1 MKVLK
6 ALPEFQRMKEYYA
19 PRHYN
24 DHHLAIALQLF
35 RETHSDKY
43 PFDWFPE
50 DSAGKGVFT
59 RFMNHELKRVKLSQ
73 TSASMQRDDI
83 SRLYSTLY
91 STYTP
96 EVLADRIGMLNDEFR
111 KELDKIV
118 AADKTGR
125 SRQELLK
132 AQGDGKDNGYVVIMN
147 TVFNKLKRL
156 YGNVEDMM
164 NRYKAKYPDA
174 TEEELAEARRKSEYL
189 SQEYNTVLANKER
202 LAALAA
208 SSIGEGEGF
217 IVNVRDFEISFED
230 VKDLNSPMEDVRNE
244 DGTDADES
252 SKGERYADFRI
263 VKMMETLGPRARR
276 LISRIAKTD
285 ATGNVVKDDL
295 GRTRYLDS
303 RQAAIGLTTALI
315 NSNPATMMDDLR
327 AASDNNP
334 WMKGVINE
342 LEKNPDKQTTVYCNF
357 KKAATL
363 FIYTNIEGNSYTPH
377 IANSRSQGHAL
388 MRDAGSNVSAGYVL
402 DEDTSIYVGYGSLRD
417 ADKIREI
424 HKKFT
429 ELKDRIINGT
439 QNIRM
444 VKGDK
449 KPKNVTQEYEK
460 LEPVDAMKEFFRL
473 NPDVPKQVS
482 DYLRGLGY
490 SITPDEVETISLQ
503 QMDPKSFGYVAGWKD
518 WKATKGRNKLYRL
531 VAWMDAAY
539 ERAEEIW
546 KGTGPKTGQY
556 FYNTC
561 ADEYRHIDNCIALA
575 KYNEVE
581 PRTNMDGKSMS
592 AYNNVN
598 LLHQIFDLLTNADHL
613 EEGPGPGSYQ
623 ERLENE
629 FLRYEGMSLGYGADR
644 RAIGWLKWLAS
655 GKYRQTDIREAMRVT
670 DMPTFNHVEYAKL
683 TRPQKLTNSLVQFF
697 KASRMFSQGTEPFC
711 AVEFPIQSDYS
722 TAYNFCYCP
731 KLSIDTFTDETKPVE
746 EWNEPVSL
754 VDSDLV
760 EAIADEVLA
769 ETERIAA
776 IEERVKNDKDGKNR
790 PVLSVYER
798 QGMKFQIF
806 PEFNDNGFRQAYK
819 ERTNPNDARQFV
831 KEQVAAQ
838 LEKIRQKD
846 IETVEKEGILTNRYL
861 RDLGVYSKDGK
872 VSSLKESSRK
882 KLDEWFYNTFYARL
896 QMVKLWDGG
905 LQNFDGLI
913 DFEKRN
919 MLLHATRTSLYT
931 NATWNGK
938 PVGKESENVMYVGD
952 EVSESAFLKSI
963 LGMLKDLLDKEL
975 ITPVQYRG
983 MKKAYS
989 KIKSTDGQGFRT
1001 LESYRDVMIMSDQ
1014 WDDRHESAYQRI
1026 IAGKPLKGDIDVFM
1040 QNIKPVATGFEHIDA
1055 AEGKLQKPVKL
1066 TFLHK
1071 YSEAVLLPVALSKY
1085 CLSAQS
1091 VPLRAFDAAQAE
1103 LKKQGK
1109 PVDLFLFH
1117 SGAKVG
1123 AHSLVKPLMRWS
1135 DFKDDE
1141 ERKAHGWKGQKLNE
1155 HILKD
1160 EKSITD
1166 YLVSSVKANKWSIH
1180 TIPYKYYGIAAAT
1193 PPHGVDDKIARAS
1206 QKEKTVWA
1214 NIQPGDMIEVN
1225 GVPMLATEA
1234 RDLYYK
1240 LKSANIVEAYKKIRE
1255 VFTDTDQLERIF
1267 KEELANKSYQPQE
1280 LKFALTH
1287 LADGTF
1293 ALPMFSPNVAH
1304 QVQELLASIIKKRMT
1319 KIKTKGANILVTT
1332 AVGMEA
1338 DVDPYMGGFPE
1349 SYKLGVEFQGEGKN
1363 QRLKWFDAGL
1373 PLPEALRE
1381 FANADGEIT
1390 PEMLWGYED
1399 KDGNHIKGLVENGII
1414 PMEALLFDASRTP
1427 SDAEHSTVP
1436 CRVKWFSSRLEGSN
1450 MKVAKEAMVTTG
1462 QDFDGDKLRAD
1473 FPEYDVVWDE
1483 DKLNEEYDRLLGLGT
1498 DAGAANLAIGNIKD
1512 KDVNAALNGFK
1523 KWREAVI
1530 NGDIPGGSKFR
1541 KVRVVSYDSSKSPL
1555 ENSARAR
1562 HNMMIALTRGQLT
1575 SVEGSRRVL
1584 IPGGCEESKIY
1595 AKTLHLVRLAKDPTL
1610 KKKICDTMVLDT
1622 KYGGLGL
1629 ENEKAAK
1636 AFGSVVGMYEVL
1648 TDLYDDDLTVLVRAV
1663 SNADTPYTLTHSLD
1677 AYDYLMG
1684 GAEMIG
1690 IYALYNS
1697 AQQMLQRLDMEYVPS
1712 ENAEG
1717 YRTVIN
1723 LFGKPIKELFSV
1735 ENREG
1740 TFASLG
1746 LARLL
1751 NAAVDNGKDP
1761 ILGYLNQTKEMA
1773 EMTSFL
1779 FAAGIDEEQVHL
1791 IMNQP
1796 VVIELINRLK
1806 GRDSE
1811 GLRKEAEKL
1820 VEELQSQF
1828 NDKRVSFSDAIEKAG
1843 AMKEEDYIGT
1853 LQMSLEEIK
1862 NSQDIPLINQQT
1874 GILYILSH
1882 LSSGAKTLA
1891 DFIRLTRPESDSGSI
1906 GSSISDII
1914 LKHIALEDFREKL
1927 AKNPDS
1933 SIHIS
1938 GMRDV
1943 LKKRDVH
1950 EGWDPKFIMEQLG
1963 DKLTEVVALNSLMM
1977 DSSLDMFKEYFP
1989 QARADWIGTARK
2001 IFKMYHVNSKD
2012 AKRSIIEHITQEM
2025 ILWKLLD
2032 NEKFIQGDPQ
2042 EEQKRIIVDVPHDL
2056 RMLKK
2061 RIENAKQNP
2070 GKDPAAEALIDNAFL
2085 DKFTTTSPEETKDRP
2100 RILFSLNGP
2109 AVEGMADSIRA
2120 YWGEMLQSS
2129 DESVRKLAV
2138 DLFKYNMYTSG
2149 FGYGMYEFAHFAP
2162 FSVLMETPGYIDA
2175 LREVQ
2180 RSTWTSDSVEEENFI
2195 NQYILNHW
2203 GDSKFLLNV
2212 TDKTFPIG
2220 VDSITRELNPQLYDR
2235 IKDERYIILNAG
2247 DPDHRTQIL
2256 YRLDKDRNGAIHPV
2270 VAEKLG
2276 VRLQGNQVTLQYN
2289 PRLNFWEVHPI
2300 VAGNDSAW
2308 GVRDD
2313 VEENHFAESNYEAG
2327 LENSTYTH
2335 GYVNSIGAVRNGEV
2349 DKTKI
2354 GTGFAASL
2362 GLIPTQQEANS
2373 MEELEQKA
2381 EAASQQNGQMD
2392 ETPPPLTAEDEIL
2405 ANYTPMMGLG
2415 FAGVDMA
2422 ALEKAKVGANPEAE
2436 TTVKKGNYLSIARRQ
2451 PDGKIK
2457 TERVPATP
2465 ANIREARKQRVYSRL
2480 NARLREILREKG
2492 VAVGALN
2499 ELEARMSL
2507 AGVTDFDTAM
2517 VTAEGLKEMIRIAEG
2532 YLGES
2537 ALPEEFAHF
2546 GIEMIGHDN
2555 PLVKRLLDVL
2565 NNNDDALREAF
2576 EGQYDDY
2583 VKSYGNDRE
2592 KLVTEAAGK
2601 LVAKQMFRQEEIRTS
2616 PVRRILQRVVDA
2628 IKSFLRRFRRDEIQ
2642 NAIFEAN
2649 DIASKIGREL
2659 LGGKILDDKTLQDI
2673 NRNGQ
2678 LYAKAEKVK
2687 KNLDGK
2693 EDVLHR
2699 ILKNEL
2705 KRLDILQRRIGYD
2718 KEKMRE
2724 SKSIAA
2730 VELQIKKLENS
2741 IKNYK
2746 TEDAIITY
2754 MNDSLDFLTK
2764 TQEKLTSDIDSG
2776 KYKANEI
2783 CRKLNMVRDT
2793 LYGFSA
2799 VLDDV
2804 SKAIAEGEVK
2814 DSVGLSQAINETA
2827 GVLRRFFEYYNM
2839 QAMHYF
2845 KEMLSNVYGE
2855 HGVTIDIGKEKGR
2868 VITIDEMAHRADRD
2882 ISLASRWFHAIADCN
2897 DYALNAIDDLTR
2909 SAKYK
2914 ARSRTLSIKP
2924 RIEKAVAELIKETG
2938 SNDQSWMFEWKRY
2951 DGGKWC
2957 DGRQDDGKLHKSGE
2971 YITEDKAKELGG
2983 AKYRFYQTMMEI
2995 KKDAD
3000 GYLPDSLTGER
3011 KIVMLRKY
3019 TWDRVKESEGI
3030 KQKTMEVWEGVRN
3043 SILDTSSS
3051 IDYDNYE
3058 IRVDFEGNQVDML
3071 PVNYLAKG
3079 KNESFDDMIDD
3090 VAASILAYAGMAY
3103 EYGELNNVI
3112 GILENAKFM
3121 SSQREVG
3128 QHAGKKTKRETIET
3142 ENAIFHNPF
3151 TKKQAETNI
3160 AAALEDFFQ
3169 MHIYGHIQANEGT
3182 IGNTKISKRKA
3193 VDTLNAITSYSQ
3205 MAVNIPQR
3213 IANISVGLTQILFE
3227 TVGAKTFSI
3236 ADTKWALGLYM
3247 KESGDRLAETGKTD
3261 YDNKLS
3267 LWLDKFDVHQDNGR
3281 KYKNLS
3287 YKRSRLSKIFN
3298 SSLLYAG
3305 LTMGEDLLASTT
3317 ALSVARNFKMR
3328 GPYGEDANLWD
3339 AYEVKY
3345 TDPARKT
3352 GAYLQLKDGYTKADG
3367 SALTQDDEIKFAK
3380 AVAGLNFELQGIY
3393 NLDDRSAVQQYALG
3407 ALLIMYR
3414 KWIAPSLKRRYAG
3427 VHYNALKGRHEE
3439 GYHATMFR
3447 LLHDIVVST
3456 KEQVSEEESA
3466 KSMLNIV
3473 DDLKALRTSISLNW
3487 NKMNDY
3493 EKSNVHRSMIE
3504 LATVVGLYLACAL
3517 LGKIPPPEYEGD
3529 DRGKVLKWWDQTVMS
3544 QMLRL
3549 RTEIGAMA
3557 PTPMLVDEAM
3567 HILKSPFAAIEPLTN
3582 TINAFQLL
3590 VPSNYMQTVKSGR
3603 YRGHKKAYKYFR
3615 ELPIISMAKKV
3626 DNFLDPQPLI
3636 NYYKNDAQY

>member
-1 MKVLK
+1 MKLLR
-6 ALPEFQRMKEYYA
+6 ALPEFQRTKEYYSS
-19 PRHYN
+19 RHYN

-43 PFDWFPE
+43 SYDWFPE
-50 DSAGKGVFT
+50 SSSEKGVFT
-59 RFMNHELKRVKLSQ
+59 RFLNHELGRVKLSQ

-96 EVLADRIGMLNDEFR
+96 EVLADRIAMLGVEFR
-111 KELDKIV
+111 KQLDEIV
-118 AADKTGR
+118 ASDKTGR

-132 AQGDGKDNGYVVIMN
+132 AQGDGKNNGYVVIMN
-147 TVFNKLKRL
+147 RVFNKFERIFGDVEKMMDRFNEAFPNATDEEKAEMRKR
-156 YGNVEDMM
+156 
-164 NRYKAKYPDA
+164 A
-174 TEEELAEARRKSEYL
+174 EYL
-189 SQEYNTVLANKER
+189 SQEYNTVIANKER

-208 SSIGEGEGF
+208 SSIGESEGF

-230 VKDLNSPMEDVRNE
+230 VQDLSSPMFDSQSE

-252 SKGERYADFRI
+252 SKGDRYVDFRI
-263 VKMMETLGPRARR
+263 IKMMETLGPRARR
-276 LISRIAKTD
+276 LVSRIEKTD
-285 ATGNVVKDDL
+285 ASGNTVKDDL
-295 GRTRYLDS
+295 GRVRYLDS
-303 RQAAIGLTTALI
+303 RQAAIGITQALV
-315 NSNPATMMDDLR
+315 NSNPSTMMDDLR
-327 AASDNNP
+327 SAADNNP
-334 WMKGVINE
+334 WMNGLIRK
-342 LEKNPDKQTTVYCNF
+342 LETNPDMRTTVFCNF

-363 FIYTNIEGNSYTPH
+363 FVYTNIENNSYTPH

-388 MRDAGSNVSAGYVL
+388 MRSAGSNLAAGYVL
-402 DEDTSIYVGYGSLRD
+402 NEDTSIYVGYGSLKNAD
-417 ADKIREI
+417 AIRAI
-424 HKKFT
+424 HNEFI
-429 ELKDRIINGT
+429 ELKDRIIEGT
-439 QNIRM
+439 KNIRM

-460 LEPVDAMKEFFRL
+460 LEPVDAMREFLRL
-473 NPDVPKQVS
+473 NPDVTKKVS

-490 SITPDEVETISLQ
+490 SVTPEDVELVALQ
-503 QMDPKSFGYVAGWKD
+503 QMDAKSFGYVAGWGD
-518 WKATKGRNKLYRL
+518 AKATKGRNKLYRL
-531 VAWMDAAY
+531 VSWMDSAF

-546 KGTGPKTGQY
+546 RGTGPKTGQY

-561 ADEYRHIDNCIALA
+561 ADEFRHIDNCVALS

-581 PRTNMDGKSMS
+581 PRVNNDGKSMS
-592 AYNNVN
+592 TYNNVN
-598 LLHQIFDLLTNADHL
+598 LLHQVFDVLTNADHL
-613 EEGPGPGSYQ
+613 EETGPGSYQ

-629 FLRYEGMSLGYGADR
+629 YLRYEGMSLGYGKDR
-644 RAIGWLKWLAS
+644 KAIGWLKWLVS
-655 GKYRQTDIREAMRVT
+655 GKYMQTDIREAMRIT
-670 DMPTFNHVEYAKL
+670 DMPTFNHVEYARL
-683 TRPQKLTNSLVQFF
+683 TRSQKLTNSLVQFF
-697 KASRMFSQGTEPFC
+697 RASSMFSQGTQPFC

-746 EWNEPVSL
+746 EWYEPVDF

-760 EAIADEVLA
+760 EALADEVLA
-769 ETERIAA
+769 EMERIAA

-798 QGMKFQIF
+798 QGLKFQIF
-806 PEFNDNGFRQAYK
+806 PEFNDSGFRQEYK
-819 ERTNPNDARQFV
+819 SKTNPEDARQFV
-831 KEQVAAQ
+831 KEQVVAQ
-838 LEKIRQKD
+838 LKNVRQRD
-846 IETVEKEGILTNRYL
+846 IETIENAGILSNRHL
-861 RDLGVYSKDGK
+861 RSLGFYAVDGK
-872 VSSLKESSRK
+872 VSSLREASRK

-931 NATWNGK
+931 KATWNGK
-938 PVGKESENVMYVGD
+938 PVGKEAENVMYVGD
-952 EVSESAFLKSI
+952 EASASAFYDTI
-963 LGMLKDLLDKEL
+963 IAMLKELKDKGL
-975 ITPVQYRG
+975 VSGVQFRQ

-1014 WDDRHESAYQRI
+1014 WDDRHESAYDRI
-1026 IAGKPLKGDIDVFM
+1026 KKGTPLKGDIDVFM

-1055 AEGKLQKPVKL
+1055 AEGRLQKPVKL

-1071 YSEAVLLPVALSKY
+1071 YSEAVLLPVALAKY

-1091 VPLRAFDAAQAE
+1091 VPLRAFDLAQEE
-1103 LKKQGK
+1103 LKNQGK
-1109 PVDLFLFH
+1109 SVDLFLFH

-1123 AHSLVKPLMRWS
+1123 AHSLVKPLMRWG
-1135 DFKDDE
+1135 DFKNDK
-1141 ERKAHGWKGQKLNE
+1141 ERREHGWKGEKLSD
-1155 HILKD
+1155 HILKN
-1160 EKSITD
+1160 ENAIRD
-1166 YLVSSVKANKWSIH
+1166 YIISAVKDNKWSIH
-1180 TIPYKYYGIAAAT
+1180 TIPYKYYGIAAST

-1214 NIQPGDMIEVN
+1214 NIQAGDMIEVN
-1225 GVPMLATEA
+1225 GKPMSALEA

-1240 LKSANIVEAYKKIRE
+1240 IKTANIVDAYRKIRE
-1255 VFTDTDQLERIF
+1255 VFTDTDELEKIF

-1293 ALPMFSPNVAH
+1293 AIPMFSPNVAH

-1338 DVDPYMGGFPE
+1338 DVSAYEGGFPD
-1349 SYKLGVEFQGEGKN
+1349 SYKLGMEFQGEGSN
-1363 QRLKWFDAGL
+1363 MRLKWFDAGL
-1373 PLPEALRE
+1373 PLPDALRE
-1381 FANADGEIT
+1381 FANEDGEIT
-1390 PEMLWGYED
+1390 PEMLWGYTD
-1399 KDGNHIKGLVENGII
+1399 KNGNHVPGLVDPGGPI
-1414 PMEALLFDASRTP
+1414 PVEALLFDASRTP

-1436 CRVKWFSSRLEGSN
+1436 CRIKWFSSRLEGSN

-1483 DKLNEEYDRLLGLGT
+1483 DRLNAEYDRLLGLGT
-1498 DAGAANLAIGNIKD
+1498 EEGAVKLA
-1512 KDVNAALNGFK
+1512 L
-1523 KWREAVI
+1523 
-1530 NGDIPGGSKFR
+1530 GDIRNKDANKALSRYKEWRKWAISDANPDRNMFR
-1541 KVRVVSYDSSKSPL
+1541 KVKVVEYDWTKSPL
-1555 ENSARAR
+1555 ENNARAR

-1595 AKTLHLVRLAKDPTL
+1595 AKTLHLIRLAKYPAL
-1610 KKKICDTMVLDT
+1610 NKKICDTMVLAEE
-1622 KYGGLGL
+1622 YGGLGL
-1629 ENEKAAK
+1629 SSEKASK
-1636 AFGSVVGMYEVL
+1636 AYNSVSGMYEVL

-1663 SNADTPYTLTHSLD
+1663 SSADVPYTLTHSVD
-1677 AYDYLMG
+1677 AFDYLMG

-1712 ENAEG
+1712 QNAEG
-1717 YRTVIN
+1717 YKTVIN
-1723 LFGKPIKELFSV
+1723 LFGKPIKKLFGV
-1735 ENREG
+1735 KNRKG
-1740 TFASLG
+1740 NLASLG

-1811 GLRKEAEKL
+1811 GLSKEAGKL
-1820 VEELQSQF
+1820 VEELQAQF
-1828 NDKRVSFSDAIEKAG
+1828 KDKRVSFSNAIEEAG
-1843 AMKEEDYIGT
+1843 KMLENDYVET
-1853 LQMSLEEIK
+1853 LQMSFEDVK
-1862 NSQDIPLINQQT
+1862 HSGDIPLINKQT
-1874 GILYILSH
+1874 GILYLLSH
-1882 LSSGAKTLA
+1882 LSVGAKNLA
-1891 DFIRLTRPESDSGSI
+1891 DFIRLTRPESNSGSI
-1906 GSSISDII
+1906 GSSIADII
-1914 LKHIALEDFREKL
+1914 LKHIELEDFRAKL
-1927 AKNPDS
+1927 ATNPDS
-1933 SIHIS
+1933 AIHIS

-1943 LKKRDVH
+1943 IDRRDVG
-1950 EGWDPKFIMEQLG
+1950 EGWDSEYIMSQLG

-1977 DSSLDMFKEYFP
+1977 DSSLDMFKAYFP
-1989 QARADWIGTARK
+1989 QARTDWIRTIGK
-2001 IFKMYHVNSKD
+2001 IYRMYRVNSKD
-2012 AKRSIIEHITQEM
+2012 SKRSIIEHIAQEM

-2042 EEQKRIIVDVPHDL
+2042 EEQRRIIIDVPLDL
-2056 RMLKK
+2056 KMLKK
-2061 RIENAKQNP
+2061 RIEEAKQNP
-2070 GKDPAAEALIDNAFL
+2070 GKDPAADALVDNAFL

-2120 YWGEMLQSS
+2120 YWGEMLQSK
-2129 DESVRKLAV
+2129 DEKVRKLAV

-2175 LREVQ
+2175 LKEVQ
-2180 RSTWTSDSVEEENFI
+2180 SSSWENGSDEEENFI

-2203 GDSKFLLNV
+2203 GDSKFLLNL
-2212 TDKTFPIG
+2212 KAANFPVGAEI
-2220 VDSITRELNPQLYDR
+2220 ITREMNPQLYDY
-2235 IKDERYIILNAG
+2235 IAGERYVIVNAG
-2247 DPDHRTQIL
+2247 DPEHPTQIL
-2256 YRLDKDRNGAIHPV
+2256 YRLDKDSNGAIHPV

-2276 VRLQGNQVTLQYN
+2276 VRLSGNQVTLQYN
-2289 PRLNFWEVHPI
+2289 PRLSYRFIHP
-2300 VAGNDSAW
+2300 VVVGNDSAW
-2308 GVRDD
+2308 GIRDD
-2313 VEENHFAESNYEAG
+2313 LDENHFGESNIDAE
-2327 LENSTYTH
+2327 LNNSNYTR
-2335 GYVNSIGAVRNGEV
+2335 GYVNSLGAIRNGQV
-2349 DKTKI
+2349 DKSKI
-2354 GTGFAASL
+2354 GTGLASSL
-2362 GLIPTQQEANS
+2362 GLIPTGQDSAS
-2373 MEELEQKA
+2373 MEELEEKA
-2381 EAASQQNGQMD
+2381 GAASEQNGRMED
-2392 ETPPPLTAEDEIL
+2392 VAPPTAEDEML
-2405 ANYTPMMGLG
+2405 ANYVPTMGFNVADMGALSDARVSTDERTQTPVENGK
-2415 FAGVDMA
+2415 F
-2422 ALEKAKVGANPEAE
+2422 
-2436 TTVKKGNYLSIARRQ
+2436 LSIAKRQ
-2451 PDGKIK
+2451 PDGKVK
-2457 TERVPATP
+2457 TVRVPATP
-2465 ANIREARKQRVYSRL
+2465 ANIREARKQRVYASL
-2480 NARLREILREKG
+2480 NAKIREILREKG
-2492 VAVGALN
+2492 VAVGALS

-2517 VTAEGLKEMIRIAEG
+2517 VSAEGLLEMIRIAEG
-2532 YLGES
+2532 YLGET

-2546 GIEMIGHDN
+2546 GIELIGHGN
-2555 PLVKRLLDVL
+2555 PLVKRLIDVL
-2565 NNNDDALREAF
+2565 DNNDDALREAF
-2576 EGQYDDY
+2576 GDEYEDY
-2583 VKSYGNDRE
+2583 VNAYANDRE

-2601 LVAKQMFRQEEIRTS
+2601 LVAKQMFRQEEIQTS
-2616 PVRRILQRVVDA
+2616 PVRRILSRVIDA
-2628 IKSFLRRFRRDEIQ
+2628 IKSFLRLFRKDEIR
-2642 NAIFEAN
+2642 NAINEAN
-2649 DIASKIGREL
+2649 DVASKIGREL
-2659 LGGKILDDKTLQDI
+2659 LGGRILDDRTLQDI
-2673 NRNGQ
+2673 NRDGQ
-2678 LYAKAEKVK
+2678 LYAKVKKVQ

-2693 EDVLHR
+2693 EDILHR
-2699 ILKNEL
+2699 ILKNEI
-2705 KRLDILQRRIGYD
+2705 KRLDILRRRIGYD
-2718 KEKMRE
+2718 KEKMKA

-2730 VELQIKKLENS
+2730 VELQIQKLENS

-2754 MNDSLDFLTK
+2754 MNDSLDFLNK
-2764 TQEKLTSDIDSG
+2764 TQEKLTGDIDSG
-2776 KYKANEI
+2776 KFKANEI

-2855 HGVTIDIGKEKGR
+2855 HGITIDVGKEKGR
-2868 VITIDEMAHRADRD
+2868 VISIDEMAHRADKD

-2909 SAKYK
+2909 NAKYK

-2924 RIEKAVAELIKETG
+2924 RIEKAYAELIKQTG
-2938 SNDQSWMFEWKRY
+2938 SSDQSWMFVWKRY

-2957 DGRQDDGKLHKSGE
+2957 DGKQDDGKLHKYGE
-2971 YITEDKAKELGG
+2971 YITEDQAKELGA
-2983 AKYRFYQTMMEI
+2983 AKYNFYKTMMEI

-3000 GYLPDSLTGER
+3000 GYLPDSLTDDR

-3030 KQKTMEVWEGVRN
+3030 KNKTLEVWEGVRN
-3043 SILDTSSS
+3043 SVLDTSDS

-3079 KNESFDDMIDD
+3079 KNESYDDMIDD
-3090 VAASILAYAGMAY
+3090 VATSILAYAGMAY

-3112 GILENAKFM
+3112 GILENAKYM
-3121 SSQREVG
+3121 SSQREIG
-3128 QHAGKKTKRETIET
+3128 QRAGKKTKRETIET
-3142 ENAIFHNPF
+3142 ESAIFHNLF

-3182 IGNTKISKRKA
+3182 VGNTKISKRKA

-3205 MAVNIPQR
+3205 MAINIPQR
-3213 IANISVGLTQILFE
+3213 IANVSVGVTQILFE
-3227 TVGAKTFSI
+3227 TVGAKSFSI

-3247 KESGDRLAETGKTD
+3247 KESGDRIAETGKTD

-3281 KYKNLS
+3281 RYKNLN
-3287 YKRSRLSKIFN
+3287 YKKSRLSKIFN

-3317 ALSVARNFKMR
+3317 ALSVARNFKMK
-3328 GPYGEDANLWD
+3328 GSHGEDANLWD

-3345 TDPARKT
+3345 TDSVNKI
-3352 GAYLQLKDGYTKADG
+3352 GAYLQLRDGFRKADG
-3367 SALTQDDEIKFAK
+3367 TPLTQDDEIKFAK

-3439 GYHATMFR
+3439 GYHSTMFR

-3466 KSMLNIV
+3466 KNILNII
-3473 DDLKALRTSISLNW
+3473 DDMKALRTSIAINW

-3517 LGKIPPPEYEGD
+3517 LGKIPPPEFEDD
-3529 DRGKVLKWWDQTVMS
+3529 DRGKALKWWDQTVMS

-3590 VPSNYMQTVKSGR
+3590 VPSNYMQDIKSGR

-3615 ELPIISMAKKV
+3615 ELPVISMFKKV
-3626 DNFLDPQPLI
+3626 DNFIDPEPLI
-3636 NYYKNDAQY
+3636 NYYKNDARY